1 MSSSNSVA
9 VRGESAPASMNQQHA
24 GVVDLMLRGNLN
36 NLSEAEIMQV
46 YVARCDSMG
55 IDARTKPFDLLK
67 LNGSLQLYPNAR
79 LADQLIGKHGL
90 SVEVLSEET
99 VGELYR
105 VRVKVSDG
113 IRAVNASAALP
124 VKGLQG
130 EALGNAWMK
139 CETKAVRRGVLRF
152 CGLGA
157 QSNPNLDEERR
168 KLGLRRV
175 HAVGADR
182 GLKHD
187 EIRAIAQESYAIESM
202 TELDADDLAELSDAI
217 EAQLALASDTDPG
230 ATDDE
235 QIHVDPETGE
245 ILEAT
250 GSQGD
255 MTTSELID
263 VWQPVIEAASSFD
276 EMDAIANGM
285 KEAGVKSED
294 HPELLRIFKSRLN
307 NLKIEAA
314 KVNRASQDQQAR
326 ANASA
331 NASAN
336 AA

>member
-1 MSSSNSVA
+1 MGNQIA

-36 NLSEAEIMQV
+36 GLTEEQIMQV
-46 YVARCDSMG
+46 YISRCDSMG

-67 LNGSLQLYPNAR
+67 LNGNLQLYPNAR

-90 SVEVLSEET
+90 SVDVLSEET

-113 IRAVNASAALP
+113 VRSVNASAALP
-124 VKGLQG
+124 IKGLQG

-152 CGLGA
+152 CGLGE

-175 HAVGADR
+175 HAAGADR

-187 EIRAIAQESYAIESM
+187 EIRAIAQQNYAIESM
-202 TELDADDLAELSDAI
+202 TELDADDLAELSDALEAQIALADGGGDEPI
-217 EAQLALASDTDPG
+217 EADT
-230 ATDDE
+230 
-235 QIHVDPETGE
+235 ETGE
-245 ILEAT
+245 IIET
-250 GSQGD
+250 SGPQGE
-255 MTTSELID
+255 MTTGELID
-263 VWQPVIEAASSFD
+263 VWQPVIEAASSFE
-276 EMDAIANGM
+276 EMDAIAKGM
-285 KEAGVKSED
+285 QGAGVKSDD

-314 KVNRASQDQQAR
+314 KVNRAAQDTRER

-331 NASAN
+331 NAA
-336 AA
+336 